1 MTCCAFKLST
11 PTSDA
16 RPGCSAKQI
25 GPAFSAPGLSMNCIL
40 ADSCFSCTH
49 AHRLAWLGQVTLGSL
64 PYMCMAVVLLT
75 AYFSIK
81 GHNLLKVVK
90 GKVVKRK
97 R

>member
-1 MTCCAFKLST
+1 MSNK
-11 PTSDA
+11 
-16 RPGCSAKQI
+16 PGVRQRCPHCQK
-25 GPAFSAPGLSMNCIL
+25 
-40 ADSCFSCTH
+40 
-49 AHRLAWLGQVTLGSL
+49 V
-64 PYMCMAVVLLT
+64 